1 VREFQS
7 GSIVNRDTLNENMY
21 KVEAGNITLKLDSTG
36 LNYGTTYSPFNLSGG
51 AIKYEVG
58 GGVDTL
64 TLKSSY
70 LKINPVNLGF
80 YNKEPI
86 SQPILPLGSSTD
98 DVIQVLQNLG
108 LVRED

>member
-1 VREFQS
+1 VREFKS

-21 KVEAGNITLKLDSTG
+21 KVEAGGINFKIDSNG
-36 LNYGTTYSPFNLSGG
+36 LNYGITASPFNFSGG
-51 AIKYEVG
+51 VIEYEVG
-58 GGVDTL
+58 SSDTL
-64 TLKSSY
+64 TLKSTF
-70 LKINPVNLGF
+70 LKINPTNLGF

>member
-1 VREFQS
+1 
-7 GSIVNRDTLNENMY
+7 M
-21 KVEAGNITLKLDSTG
+21 K
-36 LNYGTTYSPFNLSGG
+36 YGQLYSPFNFSGG
-51 AIKYEVG
+51 VIKYEYN
-58 GGVDTL
+58 GVTDTL
-64 TLKSSY
+64 TLKSTF
-70 LKINPVNLGF
+70 LKINPNSLGF